1 MRVRR
6 LIVSDQHALKK
17 LGIRDLIPDLHK
29 VVLYFPKNQGGVLLS
44 TDFETEPG
52 TALVWLP
59 SEVSHD
65 MMFLIVKRGHLSN
78 PDVGLQIDN
87 CLRTLDA
94 DGKKALLLA
103 KSPQGEPGLYRE
115 MKYDHVLSIRAYW
128 AIVMK
133 SGLDDDDK
141 QALLTAKSDKGISAL
156 RITFDSGN
164 HDSMITYV
172 ELVLNS
178 PFPDKVKQS
187 MLASAVNGKSIMQSQ
202 LGFDQEM
209 VMLYK
214 NAIMHSSL
222 DEKVKESLLS
232 EE

>member
-1 MRVRR
+1 
-6 LIVSDQHALKK
+6 
-17 LGIRDLIPDLHK
+17 
-29 VVLYFPKNQGGVLLS
+29 
-44 TDFETEPG
+44 
-52 TALVWLP
+52 
-59 SEVSHD
+59 
-65 MMFLIVKRGHLSN
+65 MMFLIVKKGHLSN
-78 PDVGLQIDN
+78 PGVGLQIDN
-87 CLRTLDA
+87 YLRTLDA
-94 DGKKALLLA
+94 DGKKALLVA
-103 KSPQGEPGLYRE
+103 KSPHGEPGLYME
-115 MKYDHVLSIRAYW
+115 MKYDHVLSIKAYW
-128 AIVMK
+128 AMVMK

-178 PFPDKVKQS
+178 TFPDTVKQT
-187 MLASAVNGKSIMQSQ
+187 MLASADNGKSIMPSQ

-214 NAIMHSSL
+214 NAIMRSSL